1 MRNQTHREITRLMT
15 QMRRL
20 CSLTINKRLAAVGCT
35 LHEYAVLFRLVHDAE
50 VPQYELAYD
59 AAIDPAAASRLV
71 RTMVRAGLVTTH
83 VAPADKRQRFV
94 KVTAKG
100 RALERTLSPVVDA
113 ALDPLLAGLTTA
125 EHAQFLS
132 LLRKAYEYAASASD
146 GVEAEEARAATRPA
160 KADKPVAVAVRRAV
174 PAKRMPRG
182 RSA

>member
-20 CSLTINKRLAAVGCT
+20 CSLTISKRLAVVGCT

-71 RTMVRAGLVTTH
+71 SAMARTGLVTTR
-83 VAPADKRQRFV
+83 VAPTDKRQRFV
-94 KVTAKG
+94 KVTPKG
-100 RALERTLSPVVDA
+100 RALEKTLSPVVDA
-113 ALDPLLAGLTTA
+113 ALAPLLAGLTSA
-125 EHAQFLS
+125 EEEQFLG
-132 LLRKAYEYAASASD
+132 LLRKAYEYAVSASD
-146 GVEAEEARAATRPA
+146 NVEAEEAHAAQRATKPDAGAPVSARRKRAAR
-160 KADKPVAVAVRRAV
+160 V
-174 PAKRMPRG
+174 